1 MKDAQTQARMFAA
14 SYAMARFELICD
26 EREAM
31 PVAGS
36 MSAADVAAVALE
48 AKEEAEERH
57 GIRITATLDEE
68 GNWHFA

>member
-1 MKDAQTQARMFAA
+1 MKDAQTQARMYAA
-14 SYAMARFELICD
+14 SYAMGRFEIICE
-26 EREAM
+26 ERESIPA
-31 PVAGS
+31 VGS
-36 MSAADVAAVALE
+36 MSAMDVAAVALE